1 MRRRIRFLAAG
12 LLAVAPL
19 LAPSAVTPFVSE
31 GDPRMPSHVVATFQ
45 DGRIDESSGLVVRG
59 DRIFTVNDSGDGPYV
74 YEVDGSTGRTTR
86 VITYGSDQPDDV
98 EALAPGA
105 GRSLWVGD
113 IGDNRRWRDSI
124 RVHRL
129 VPGREPGTLHT
140 TTFELTYP
148 DSPHDAETLLVDPR
162 TGRLLVVTK
171 SWATGGTVYAAPRQL
186 REGETAV
193 LQKVAR
199 VPGLVTD
206 GTFLPG
212 GRRVVL
218 RTYGSAEFFSYPGF
232 RLLGQVGLPR
242 QEQGEGIAVS
252 GASVYLSS
260 EGERSAVLSVG
271 LRDLER
277 AAVREAA
284 QASRPQAKPPAPSA
298 GAPRA
303 DRDPR
308 PWMGLGPAGYTLAVV
323 ATGATVVLLRV
334 GLRRSRRRR

>member
-1 MRRRIRFLAAG
+1 MRRRIRYLAAG

-19 LAPSAVTPFVSE
+19 LAPTAVTPFVSE
-31 GDPRMPSHVVATFQ
+31 GDPKMPAHVVATFQ

-74 YEVDGSTGRTTR
+74 YQVDRSTGRTTR

-98 EALAPGA
+98 EALAGA
-105 GRSLWVGD
+105 GGALWVGD

-140 TTFELTYP
+140 TTFDLTYP

-162 TGRLLVVTK
+162 NGRLLVVTK
-171 SWATGGTVYAAPRQL
+171 SWATGGVVYAAPRHL

-232 RLLGQVGLPR
+232 RLLGQAALPR
-242 QEQGEGIAVS
+242 QEQGEGIAVN

-260 EGERSAVLSVG
+260 EGERSAVLAVG
-271 LRDLER
+271 LRDLEH
-277 AAVREAA
+277 AAMGEAA
-284 QASRPQAKPPAPSA
+284 QASRPQAKPAPPSA
-298 GAPRA
+298 EAPRT

-334 GLRRSRRRR
+334 VLRRSRRRR